1 MLGGPSAARF
11 RHHPSLKAGASGDVS
26 MPPPLRLRRIRLRR
40 TGGGGESSDM
50 AEQGWSE
57 RARSWFDRL
66 TMSGQAPLV
75 LSLSKDE
82 GEQYLA

>member
-26 MPPPLRLRRIRLRR
+26 MPPPS
-40 TGGGGESSDM
+40 GGGGESSDM